1 MAMKYSIIPSSQA
14 VVYHCKARGIKNIV
28 ISPGSRN
35 APLTI
40 GFTEDPFF
48 NCYSIV
54 DERCAA
60 FFALGIAQQLRAP
73 TVVLCTSGSA
83 LLNYYPAVSEAFYS
97 DIPLVV
103 ISADRPPYKVDVG
116 DGQTIRQ
123 ENVFEN
129 HIATTANLKLDV
141 SHATDKVR
149 KYGEASLAGIEVC
162 EAQQAIQE
170 FNDAALDNALNLA
183 WSQNS
188 PVHINVPFEEP
199 LYDISTEPTLIPKV
213 KFVTDNL
220 NGLNLKKFQECAEI
234 WKESARKIVLV
245 GVHFPNS
252 VEQKYLDHLAMD
264 PSVLVLTECTSN
276 LHHHN
281 FFPSIDSIIAPIEKS
296 PEQTSLFKQ
305 LQPDIVV
312 TFGGLIVSKKIKAFL
327 REYCPKFHWHVDT
340 HRAPNTFF
348 SLTHHFKTDPNTFF
362 GKLMEVSSVATS
374 DYQQYWTG
382 VKNRYLAKRKQY
394 LKDIPFSDMLA
405 FYHIMGS
412 IPKNHQL
419 QLGNSSAVRY
429 AQLFDID
436 PSINVFCNRGTSGI
450 DGSTSTAIG
459 AALHVEEP
467 TLLVTGDLSFLYDS
481 NGLWNKYIRP
491 DFRIIV
497 INNGGGGIFRI
508 LPGREQTANFET
520 FFETTHQI
528 ELALIA
534 KTYGF
539 DFVSVKD
546 EVALVS
552 ALDNF
557 YAKSDRPRILEIKT
571 PRLLNDKILLSYFDF
586 ISYHKK

>member
-1 MAMKYSIIPSSQA
+1 MKYSTIPSSQT

-48 NCYSIV
+48 KCFSIV

-60 FFALGIAQQLRAP
+60 FFALGIAQQLREP
-73 TVVLCTSGSA
+73 VVILCTSGSA
-83 LLNYYPAVSEAFYS
+83 LLNYYPAISEAFYS

-129 HIATTANLKLDV
+129 HIAYGANLKLDV
-141 SHATDKVR
+141 SHATDKIR
-149 KYGEASLAGIEVC
+149 KYDALSLMGTDVGI
-162 EAQQAIQE
+162 AQQAVQE
-170 FNDAALDNALNLA
+170 FNDTALDNALNLA

-199 LYDISTEPTLIPKV
+199 LYDVVTETTLIPMV
-213 KFVTDNL
+213 NFVRDNQ
-220 NGLNLKKFQECAEI
+220 QELDLGKL
-234 WKESARKIVLV
+234 KESVEVWNGSERKIILV
-245 GVHFPNS
+245 GVNFPNS
-252 VEQKYLDHLAMD
+252 VEQKYLEQLAMD
-264 PSVLVLTECTSN
+264 PSVIVLTECTSN

-296 PEQTSLFKQ
+296 PEKEMLFKQ
-305 LQPDIVV
+305 LQPDIVL

-327 REYCPKFHWHVDT
+327 REYSPKFHWHIDPQK
-340 HRAPNTFF
+340 APNTFF
-348 SLTHHFKTDPNTFF
+348 SLTHHFQTDPNRFF
-362 GKLMEVSSVATS
+362 EKLLQVSSGIQS
-374 DYQQYWTG
+374 DYQQYWTRF
-382 VKNRYLAKRKQY
+382 KNEYIARREQY
-394 LKDIPFSDMLA
+394 LKEIPFSDMLA
-405 FYHIMGS
+405 FYRIMGS
-412 IPKNHQL
+412 IPKDYQL
-419 QLGNSSAVRY
+419 QLGNSATVRY
-429 AQLFDID
+429 GQLFDLD
-436 PSINVFCNRGTSGI
+436 QCINVFCNRGTSGI

-459 AALHVEEP
+459 AALYSEQP

-508 LPGREQTANFET
+508 LPGKDKTDNFEN

-528 ELALIA
+528 DLALIA
-534 KTYGF
+534 KAYSF
-539 DFVSVKD
+539 DFMSVAD
-546 EVALVS
+546 EGALGAV
-552 ALDNF
+552 LDDF
-557 YAKSDRPRILEIKT
+557 YAKSNCPKILEIKT

-586 ISYHKK
+586 ISYNSK